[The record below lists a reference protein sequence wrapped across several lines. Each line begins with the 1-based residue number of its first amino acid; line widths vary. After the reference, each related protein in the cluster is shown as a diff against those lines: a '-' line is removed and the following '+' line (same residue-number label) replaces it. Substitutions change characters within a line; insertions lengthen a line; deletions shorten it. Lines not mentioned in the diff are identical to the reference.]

1 MIRKSYL
8 FYILLL
14 ISGLIYSC
22 KEQPNHLLVP
32 GISKELA
39 EFRKAN
45 IENVLYKL
53 EFNIPEDDKQQINAS
68 LELNFAYKTEV
79 VDLILDFNAPSDLIK
94 KVSANGKVVE
104 AQIDKEHIV
113 INAQDLNKSN
123 TINIDFVAGEQSLN
137 RHEEYLYTLFV
148 PERASTCFPLFDQP
162 DIKATYELSL
172 VVPKDWEAVTNGPE
186 RSVDEKQNRKHY
198 KFKASQNISS
208 YLFAFAAGRFDKIE
222 REVDGRMMT
231 MFHRET
237 DSVKLANNIEAIFQW
252 HAESLNWLEEYTGI
266 KYPFEKFDFVLLPS
280 FQYGGMEHPG
290 SIFYKSSS
298 LLLGKTSTINQQIG
312 RGRLIAHETAHMWF
326 GDLVTMPWFNDVW
339 LKEVFANFM
348 AAKIVRPKFNG
359 INHELQFL
367 MAHYPSAYEVDRT
380 DGTHPISQNLDNLK
394 NAGSLYGSIIYQKAP
409 IVMQMLERNIGE
421 EAFQKGIREYLS
433 KYQFDNASWD
443 DLIAI
448 MGQNTDKNLKDWN
461 DKWVKSARMP
471 EIRYRM
477 DVEKKNL
484 LRVKL
489 FTNNTNNNKYYPQ
502 SLVMGL
508 GKGDTLLQVPYQ
520 VSSAFVELKIDSLID
535 PDYLF
540 TNYSGMGY
548 GYFSMGPSS
557 IDYYLS
563 NINGIESSVLRGAL
577 WINMYELVLGS
588 AIAPT
593 KYLESLLK
601 SLAKETEPLIIE
613 YLNSRLKEIFWNLL
627 TEDQRAAYAAKIE
640 GVLFNMTVN
649 AKNDNLKNSFFKTY
663 YAVVS
668 TQAGTGLLYNLWG
681 DNSENEIDLS
691 EDDFINITYELALRL
706 PDSAQ
711 TFIDHQLSRMSNK
724 DRIDKLKFV
733 APSVSNDEKKR
744 DTFFESLKE
753 PKNRENEDWVLTA
766 VHNLHHPLRQKSA
779 LKYIKP
785 SLELLEEI
793 KITGDIFF
801 PKRWLDAT
809 FWGHQSEDASDMV
822 RQFLYR
828 HHDYPDDLKNKIL
841 QSTHILLRIAEIQ
854 EESQGQVV
862 IN

>member
-22 KEQPNHLLVP
+22 KEQPNHLLDP

-45 IENVLYKL
+45 IENVVYKL

-68 LELNFAYKTEV
+68 LELNFAYKAEV

-172 VVPKDWEAVTNGPE
+172 VVPKGWEAVTNGPQQ
-186 RSVDEKQNRKHY
+186 SVDEKQNRKHY

-290 SIFYKSSS
+290 SIFYKASS

-520 VSSAFVELKIDSLID
+520 VASAFVELKIDSLID